1 MGTARTFVWLQWN
14 MEVVA
19 YFSLCPH
26 QVRRDEVP
34 PQLGHGAPD
43 AIPAILLARLA
54 LSVSL
59 HRQELGGELLT
70 DALARAVDGVRA
82 VGGRLIVVDAISDE
96 AGAFYKH
103 FGFQS
108 IPEAPHRIFRKASD
122 VEAALRGSGPG
133 TPKDSK

>member
-1 MGTARTFVWLQWN
+1 

-34 PQLGHGAPD
+34 SHLGHGAPD
-43 AIPAILLARLA
+43 AIPAVLLARLA

-59 HRQELGGELLT
+59 HRQKLGGDLLT
-70 DALARAVDGVRA
+70 DALARAVDGVHA

-108 IPEAPHRIFRKASD
+108 VADTPHRLFRKASD
-122 VEAALRGSGPG
+122 VEAALRGSHLGRR
-133 TPKDSK
+133 